1 MGNRRLVKS
10 YFSVVIL
17 TFLRFNA
24 MIVQKLIS
32 LCTYTCL
39 LTKGNYCLTNYS
51 IRKQMKAYLKLAALS
66 LTLLCGACQPNDGWQ
81 QLFNGKDF
89 TGFKQLNGKAPY
101 RVENGCM
108 VGQTVDKEPNS
119 FMATEQTYGDFILEF
134 EVKCHPD
141 LNSGVQFRSESK
153 PDYNNGRVHG
163 YQCEIDPSDRA
174 WSGGL
179 YDEARRGWLAPLTN
193 NEAGRAAY
201 KKDDWNKYRIEAI
214 GNSIRIWLNGVNTSN
229 VVDDMTPEGFIA
241 FQVHGIFGKTE
252 NVGKEIWWRN
262 IRIKTENLEAE
273 RMQGPLAPEVNCIPN
288 TLTEAEKAAGWKL
301 LFDGKTSNGWRGAG
315 QETFPE
321 NGWKIENGE
330 LPVMKNGG
338 PEGKRGGD
346 ILTVDEFG
354 AFELSFEF
362 KLTEGA
368 NSGMKYLIQE
378 SKKNKGF
385 VIGPEYQVLDDKQHP
400 DAKLYTTYPGSR
412 TVSSL
417 YDIIPA
423 KNKRFNGVGQW
434 NKGVIKVFPNKHVE
448 HWMNGFKT
456 VEYDWAS
463 DAFLEVVKGS
473 KFAKKEYAEFG
484 PFGTAEKGHI
494 LLQDHWD
501 EVSFRNIKIRELK

>member
-1 MGNRRLVKS
+1 MIIKNVKVYQEDQTFKEGEICIRDGVFVGNADAQEGEE
-10 YFSVVIL
+10 IL
-17 TFLRFNA
+17 DGA
-24 MIVQKLIS
+24 GCYAIPGMIDLH
-32 LCTYTCL
+32 
-39 LTKGNYCLTNYS
+39 
-51 IRKQMKAYLKLAALS
+51 
-66 LTLLCGACQPNDGWQ
+66 
-81 QLFNGKDF
+81 FH
-89 TGFKQLNGKAPY
+89 
-101 RVENGCM
+101 GCM
-108 VGQTVDKEPNS
+108 G
-119 FMATEQTYGDFILEF
+119 YDFCDGT
-134 EVKCHPD
+134 K
-141 LNSGVQFRSESK
+141 
-153 PDYNNGRVHG
+153 
-163 YQCEIDPSDRA
+163 
-174 WSGGL
+174 
-179 YDEARRGWLAPLTN
+179 
-193 NEAGRAAY
+193 
-201 KKDDWNKYRIEAI
+201 EAI
-214 GNSIRIWLNGVNTSN
+214 REIARYEASIGVTAIAPAT
-229 VVDDMTPEGFIA
+229 MTLPVPE
-241 FQVHGIFGKTE
+241 
-252 NVGKEIWWRN
+252 
-262 IRIKTENLEAE
+262 LEHILSVAAE
-273 RMQGPLAPEVNCIPN
+273 YRKK
-288 TLTEAEKAAGWKL
+288 TEAEKAAGWKL

-330 LPVMKNGG
+330 LTVMKNGG